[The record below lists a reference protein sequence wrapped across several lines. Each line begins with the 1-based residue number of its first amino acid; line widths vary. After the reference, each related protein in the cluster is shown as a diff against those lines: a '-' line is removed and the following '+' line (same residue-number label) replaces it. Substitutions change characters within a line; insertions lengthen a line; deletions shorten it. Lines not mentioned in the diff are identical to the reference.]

1 MARRTARYSAMIRMA
16 AVLAL
21 IMGGLM
27 AGHAQLPARQQA
39 IVADLNGAIGPAAAR
54 HVSDAVGIARERS
67 AEVLILRINT
77 PGGLATSMRD
87 IITEILASPVP
98 VVGFVAPSGSHAASA
113 GLYVLY
119 ACHVAAMA
127 PGTNT
132 GSATPVQI
140 GGLPI
145 PIPQRPQ
152 DEGEAEEP
160 GGQTE
165 ERLTEE
171 RLTEE
176 GPDEESE
183 VTRRQPAQPDDPMAA
198 KVVNDAVA
206 YIRSLAQLRGR
217 NADWAETAVR
227 EAASLPAQDALQA
240 NVIDLIAGDVDD
252 LLAQLDGRRVMAG
265 GIARQLSTG
274 ALVIERVDPSVV
286 TQLLQ
291 LLSNPNVALLLMVV
305 GVYGLIFEFS
315 NPGVGP
321 GIIGAI
327 CLVLGLYAINQ
338 LPVNYAGLALMLL
351 GVALMVAEAVTP
363 TFGVLGVGGIGAF
376 SIGAAILIDTDV
388 PEYQV
393 SWSTIM
399 ITAVL
404 SFAILSLLFGY
415 VWRTFRK
422 PVRTGAAALRGA
434 SAEVIDWTNGTGHVW
449 AQGERWEAV
458 GPRSLKPGD
467 RIHVVGLKGLSLQI
481 KKTPR
486 DDAKDG
492 EDR

>member
-1 MARRTARYSAMIRMA
+1 MAPRTRRYSAIIRTVA
-16 AVLAL
+16 LLVL
-21 IMGGLM
+21 IMGGL
-27 AGHAQLPARQQA
+27 ATVVAQQPPRQQA
-39 IVADLNGAIGPAAAR
+39 IVADLDGAIGPAAAR
-54 HVSDAVGIARERS
+54 HVADAVDLARDRS

-98 VVGFVAPSGSHAASA
+98 VVGYVAPAGSHAASA

-119 ACHVAAMA
+119 ACHVAAMS

-140 GGLPI
+140 GGLPL
-145 PIPQRPQ
+145 PIPRQPL
-152 DEGEAEEP
+152 EEDGGGKS

-165 ERLTEE
+165 EVPSDRDEALE
-171 RLTEE
+171 R
-176 GPDEESE
+176 GAPM
-183 VTRRQPAQPDDPMAA
+183 PDDPMAA

-227 EAASLPAQDALQA
+227 EAANLPADDALQA
-240 NVIDLIAGDVDD
+240 GVVDLIARDMND
-252 LLAQLDGRRVMAG
+252 LLDQLDGRWVEAG
-265 GIARQLSTG
+265 GIERQLATKG
-274 ALVIERVDPSVV
+274 LVIERIEPSVI
-286 TQLLQ
+286 TNILK

-321 GIIGAI
+321 GIVGAI

-351 GVALMVAEAVTP
+351 GIALMVAEAVTP
-363 TFGVLGVGGIGAF
+363 TFGVLGLGGIVAF

-393 SWSTIM
+393 SWSTI
-399 ITAVL
+399 IVAAAL
-404 SFAILSLLFGY
+404 SFTVLSLLFGY
-415 VWRTFRK
+415 VWRTFRR
-422 PVRTGAAALRGA
+422 PVRTGVAGLRGA
-434 SAEVIDWTNGTGHVW
+434 SAEVIDWMNGAGHVW
-449 AQGERWEAV
+449 TQGERWEAV
-458 GPRSLKPGD
+458 GPSSLKPGD
-467 RIHVVGLKGLSLQI
+467 RIHVVGLKGLKLQI
-481 KKTPR
+481 KKTST
-486 DDAKDG
+486 DEVIDG
-492 EDR
+492 ED